1 MAMFMIIDHQ
11 QTKNDGYF
19 VKMTSGGNTN
29 LYVSL
34 VQCMILI
41 FFFHSAL
48 FHRSCCNKPNHC
60 KTCVLIFKA
69 LKKIS
74 LLFSLYTL

>member
-1 MAMFMIIDHQ
+1 MAMFMITDHQ

-41 FFFHSAL
+41 FFS
-48 FHRSCCNKPNHC
+48 
-60 KTCVLIFKA
+60 I
-69 LKKIS
+69 
-74 LLFSLYTL
+74 LLCFIEVVAINLTTVRHVF